1 LNNWPIII
9 ILGPTA
15 SGKSGLAVQLA
26 SQFDGEII
34 NCDSV
39 QVYRYLDIGTSK
51 PSMRE
56 RAGIP
61 HHLLDFLPPDAV
73 FTAGDFMTTGRQLLD
88 EIKSRGKI
96 PFVVGGT
103 GLYLR
108 ALLEGLFQ
116 GPKRSEELRQR
127 FQQISQHHGVA
138 RLHRLLC
145 RVDPVSAVKISPQDK
160 PKIIRA
166 LEVYWLTRRP
176 LSEQHLSGK
185 EPLRGYHLV
194 KLGLNPPRELLY
206 KAINE
211 RVQCMF
217 EEGLVEEV
225 KKILEMGFL
234 PTLKPLQS
242 LGYAQVIQYLQQ
254 SLTMEETI
262 RLTQQLTRNYSKR
275 QLTWFR
281 REPGVKWLE
290 GFGNHPALIETAA
303 TLIKEQ
309 GINLH
314 CPLG

>member
-1 LNNWPIII
+1 MNNWPLII

-15 SGKSGLAVQLA
+15 SGKSGLAIHLA
-26 SQFDGEII
+26 SQFNGEII

-51 PSMRE
+51 TSMGE
-56 RAGIP
+56 QAGIP
-61 HHLLDFLPPDAV
+61 HHLLDFLLPDEV
-73 FTAGDFMTTGRQLLD
+73 FTAGDFMTAGRQLLE

-116 GPKRSEELRQR
+116 GPKRSEELRHRFYQFSQR
-127 FQQISQHHGVA
+127 HGIA

-145 RVDPVSAVKISPQDK
+145 RVDPISAGKISPQDK

-166 LEVYWLTRRP
+166 LEVFWLTHRP
-176 LSEQHLSGK
+176 LSEQHLAGK
-185 EPLRGYHLV
+185 EPLSGYHVV

-206 KAINE
+206 GAINQ
-211 RVQCMF
+211 RVQHMF
-217 EEGLVEEV
+217 EKGLVEEV
-225 KKILEMGFL
+225 KGILAMGFQ
-234 PTLKPLQS
+234 PALKPLQS
-242 LGYAQVIQYLQQ
+242 LGYAQVIQHLHQT
-254 SLTMEETI
+254 LTLEEAI

-281 REPGVKWLE
+281 REPGVNWLQ
-290 GFGNHPALIETAA
+290 GFGNHLATLETAA
-303 TLIKEQ
+303 KTIKER
-309 GINLH
+309 GIKMPS
-314 CPLG
+314 PLG